1 MRILGLSLGL
11 GALLLGC
18 STRSVDQPA
27 TAVPSTLAA
36 ATAQPVQAAPSVSA
50 APAGSASAAASSA
63 PVAPVAVVA
72 PAPPGAAASVAE
84 PVTAGPPHS
93 RQDYLYR
100 TARLRAQVR
109 PPQVQRPADLPGE
122 KAETAPTAG
131 PPKTLG
137 APKRLLYSGPSDK
150 APKELLTRP
159 DVYCELSPGGNVRFF
174 GP

>member
-1 MRILGLSLGL
+1 MRVLGLSLGL

-18 STRSVDQPA
+18 SARSVDQPA
-27 TAVPSTLAA
+27 TAVVTASTS
-36 ATAQPVQAAPSVSA
+36 ATAQPVQAAPPVSA
-50 APAGSASAAASSA
+50 AAAGSASAAASSA
-63 PVAPVAVVA
+63 PVAVVA
-72 PAPPGAAASVAE
+72 APPPSVSAPVAE

-109 PPQVQRPADLPGE
+109 PPQVQRPADLPGQ
-122 KAETAPTAG
+122 KADTATAPMSG
-131 PPKTLG
+131 PPMTLG

>member
-27 TAVPSTLAA
+27 TAVPSTPAA
-36 ATAQPVQAAPSVSA
+36 APATAQPVQSAPSVSA

-63 PVAPVAVVA
+63 PVAVVA
-72 PAPPGAAASVAE
+72 PPPPGAAASVAE

-100 TARLRAQVR
+100 TARLRAHYR
-109 PPQVQRPADLPGE
+109 PPQVQRPADLPGQ
-122 KAETAPTAG
+122 KAETAPTPG
-131 PPKTLG
+131 PPMTLG